1 MILDGDHNTDG
12 KLSHQDTRRKGSTLV
27 VVCLGL
33 LNTILLLTAVVIGI
47 YCGKVSEESSSIQ
60 VKAQALIIEVEQLR
74 IIQSEAIKALK
85 EAEQA
90 LKKELKIH
98 QQLKLQ
104 LEKNKTVNDGLQRQI
119 ETLRM
124 ETETLLS
131 NSSIARTS
139 CGRCPPGWFL
149 SYGSCYFHSR
159 SASSPPRNWADSRA
173 DCISRG
179 ADLAV
184 IPDWDE
190 QLHLFDKMP
199 KLGATELEHMAKFS
213 GYLDWPF
220 RYSNRRH
227 LGVDK

>member
-1 MILDGDHNTDG
+1 MSITG
-12 KLSHQDTRRKGSTLV
+12 
-27 VVCLGL
+27 
-33 LNTILLLTAVVIGI
+33 
-47 YCGKVSEESSSIQ
+47 GKVSEESSSIQ

-131 NSSIARTS
+131 NSSIARERGYCIHFPS
-139 CGRCPPGWFL
+139 FL
-149 SYGSCYFHSR
+149 ES
-159 SASSPPRNWADSRA
+159 N
-173 DCISRG
+173 
-179 ADLAV
+179 
-184 IPDWDE
+184 
-190 QLHLFDKMP
+190 LFF
-199 KLGATELEHMAKFS
+199 L
-213 GYLDWPF
+213 
-220 RYSNRRH
+220 
-227 LGVDK
+227 